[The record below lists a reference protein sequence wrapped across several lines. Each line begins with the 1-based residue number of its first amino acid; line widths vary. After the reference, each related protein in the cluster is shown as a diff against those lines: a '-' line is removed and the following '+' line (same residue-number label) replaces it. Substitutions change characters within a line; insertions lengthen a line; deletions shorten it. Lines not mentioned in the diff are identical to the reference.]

1 MRVNVSGIWFTSIAF
16 LGLLGKGNEAQNV
29 QEKSQIVTVGSI
41 GALIRMLGTSHT
53 YNPSKAAAN
62 HLAKMM
68 ATNFV
73 QWGIR
78 SVCDLNIGIQL
89 VLTRF
94 CRT

>member
-16 LGLLGKGNEAQNV
+16 LGLLGKGNEKGNV
-29 QEKSQIVTVGSI
+29 VQKSKIVNVGGI
-41 GALIRMLGTSHT
+41 GALIRMLGTSFS

-62 HLAKMM
+62 HLGNIL

-78 SVCDLNIGIQL
+78 SLWLTLSTDL
-89 VLTRF
+89 TS
-94 CRT
+94 